1 MSLPTSREF
10 VTRLFNSL
18 LAAPQSSADDA
29 TTNIGALNPLNS
41 ASEATKKQLLAIH
54 VLFPNEFL
62 PALDLLDRHLVT
74 RFRIRDNLDDD
85 AREPEPHAGKATEFN
100 SATEATGQG
109 QLADNEVET
118 RRENEDVK
126 IAQRGEPPT
135 HDPTTS
141 RTDGPVDISDVEM
154 LDAVPLKSEIDE
166 LPSVSR
172 SNKEEMG
179 STQRQIL
186 DVQEEKREKND
197 IVYYV
202 RSAQQRSSR
211 FSTSYDSTTSYE
223 VRLSAWNCSCPAFAF
238 AAFPS
243 AIPTSTV
250 PGPSSISHS
259 EVEERIVGHVE
270 QDTIEGRHDAEEW
283 TFGGVSLGT
292 TTPVCKHL
300 LACVLVERVGM
311 FANHVEEE
319 DVSWEEAAGWAAGW
333 GD

>member
-10 VTRLFNSL
+10 VTRLFSSL
-18 LAAPQSSADDA
+18 LAVPQSSDDA
-29 TTNIGALNPLNS
+29 TTNIGASNPLNS
-41 ASEATKKQLLAIH
+41 ALEATKKQLLALH

-62 PALDLLDRHLVT
+62 PALDLLDRRLVT
-74 RFRIRDNLDDD
+74 RFRIRDNLVDD
-85 AREPEPHAGKATEFN
+85 AREPVPHTGRAAEPSFATEV
-100 SATEATGQG
+100 TGRG
-109 QLADNEVET
+109 QLADNKVET
-118 RRENEDVK
+118 RRVDEDVK
-126 IAQRGEPPT
+126 IAQWGEP
-135 HDPTTS
+135 
-141 RTDGPVDISDVEM
+141 RAVGPIDTFDAEM
-154 LDAVPLKSEIDE
+154 LDAVPLKAGIDE
-166 LPSVSR
+166 PPSVSR
-172 SNKEEMG
+172 NDEEEID
-179 STQRQIL
+179 STQGQ
-186 DVQEEKREKND
+186 VTTTQEEKRERND
-197 IVYYV
+197 TVYYV

-223 VRLSAWNCSCPAFAF
+223 VRLTAWNCSCPAFAF

-243 AIPTSTV
+243 AIPTTV
-250 PGPSSISHS
+250 PGPSRIPHF
-259 EVEERIVGHVE
+259 EDEEGVVWHMGQETAERGDGE
-270 QDTIEGRHDAEEW
+270 EEW